1 MILFVFFY
9 VSGDHRYLHVLTH
22 SSPTR
27 LSSDP
32 RAVVP
37 ADADPHR
44 RLAGPLAMLAP
55 ARDGIEDAMTA
66 LNGPR
71 RVVRPLLHR
80 AEHDQGAVAD
90 EFVHGTAEFEHDRR
104 HHLPE
109 LRQQLGE
116 RIRWQRAAKQ
126 DRTSVG

>member
-1 MILFVFFY
+1 MQERLRNQEVASRLAGDSLDPLGH
-9 VSGDHRYLHVLTH
+9 VHGVADHRELELAIPSEDADEHL
-22 SSPTR
+22 
-27 LSSDP
+27 
-32 RAVVP
+32 AVVP

-80 AEHDQGAVAD
+80 AEHDK
-90 EFVHGTAEFEHDRR
+90 DRKSTR
-104 HHLPE
+104 LNSIP
-109 LRQQLGE
+109 
-116 RIRWQRAAKQ
+116 
-126 DRTSVG
+126 